1 MTKRNGKTAAQK
13 RQTYSIAAK
22 RVGSG
27 GPHNKNLSATRC
39 KYADLLKLSNEEW
52 AVRVNTAKAVKQMLQ
67 VELVKAAADAGL
79 HNIFRDAIESKDIEL
94 VDLVERCCRI
104 IGALYRDQTPN
115 SAVQVNFQGNA
126 QDPSQPLKVVF
137 TEAKES
143 KEEVKPD
150 EKSSGI

>member
-1 MTKRNGKTAAQK
+1 MTKRNGKTIAQK
-13 RQTYSIAAK
+13 RQAYSIAAK
-22 RVGSG
+22 RVGNG
-27 GPHNKNLSATRC
+27 GTRNANLSATRC

-104 IGALYRDQTPN
+104 IGAIYRDQTPN

-137 TEAKES
+137 TEAKEVV
-143 KEEVKPD
+143 EQTPADGTVQ
-150 EKSSGI
+150 

>member
-1 MTKRNGKTAAQK
+1 MTKPNGKTRGQK
-13 RQTYSIAAK
+13 RQANSIAAK
-22 RVGSG
+22 REGRG
-27 GPHNKNLSATRC
+27 GLRNPNFAATRC

-126 QDPSQPLKVVF
+126 QDPNQPLKVVF
-137 TEAKES
+137 TEAKEVV
-143 KEEVKPD
+143 EQTPADGTVQ
-150 EKSSGI
+150 